1 MATLVIWP
9 LYLFPGN
16 EFDLKIFELRDGFIL
31 GSVLANPIVMTVI
44 VIGSRYIVP
53 VTILIWLIKQA
64 APLTSLLSFFSATI
78 LPLVFG
84 IGISLTIWASSTFIE
99 YPWNL
104 FTKLTIPF
112 GFSFIIGFT
121 FLIVSVSTNFIHP
134 YYLKL
139 RDK

>member
-84 IGISLTIWASSTFIE
+84 IGISLTMWVSSTFIE
-99 YPWNL
+99 YSWNL